1 MRFVLGVILFC
12 LTLLADVN
20 TEALKRADANSK
32 SSDKS
37 EIIRAY
43 NDYRNIYIR
52 ALMKEDDKLC
62 KTCLTG
68 LIKTGKKLHIDVVE
82 YESKLKKLQRKKTKP
97 KKVSQPR
104 KLIEKKKTPAKVKN
118 SIARQNKLKSIRW
131 KDSKRLVLTFSRPI
145 KKSELNRFSLN
156 DKKNKKYKTIYDV
169 YAVLTKKS
177 MNLKH
182 TSVKKIRLAQ
192 FDQKT
197 LRIVFEND
205 SLIKQQYKI
214 SSNELTIKMSSENRE
229 LTYIPVQGKFS
240 KKTIVIDPGHG
251 GKDAGAVGHKKYRE
265 KVVVLQVSKKLRD
278 ILVKRGYTVYMT
290 RNADN
295 FVKLRKRTKYA
306 NKKKAD
312 LFLSIHA
319 NSVPKRNRKKAE
331 GIETYFL
338 STKRSQRAENSLKA
352 ENADISK
359 LEKNAMSTTL
369 HLMSREKIFASNKL
383 AIDLQQNMLASL
395 KPKYKSVKDGGVRSG
410 PFWVL
415 VGAEMPAVLI
425 ELGFISHPTEA
436 VRMVN
441 HRYQQKQAL
450 GIANG
455 VDRYFAKNP

>member
-1 MRFVLGVILFC
+1 LRFVLAVLFLC
-12 LTLLADVN
+12 LSVLADVN
-20 TEALKRADANSK
+20 TQALKRADLNAK
-32 SSDKS
+32 SSVKS

-62 KTCLTG
+62 KTCLQG
-68 LIKTGKKLHIDVVE
+68 MIKTGKKLHIDVVE
-82 YESKLKKLQRKKTKP
+82 YEIKLKQLQTKKRKPKKTKQP
-97 KKVSQPR
+97 KR
-104 KLIEKKKTPAKVKN
+104 LIDKKKTPQKVKN
-118 SIARQNKLKSIRW
+118 SISKQNRLKSIRW

-145 KKSELNRFSLN
+145 KKSEINRFSLN
-156 DKKNKKYKTIYDV
+156 DKKKKKYKTIYDV
-169 YAVLTKKS
+169 YAVLTKKA
-177 MNLKH
+177 MTLKH

-197 LRIVFEND
+197 LRVVFEND
-205 SLIKQQYKI
+205 SAIKQQYKV
-214 SSNELTIKMSSENRE
+214 SGNELVIKMSSDNRE
-229 LTYIPVQGKFS
+229 LTYIPVQGNTT
-240 KKTIVIDPGHG
+240 KKIIVIDPGHG
-251 GKDAGAVGHKKYRE
+251 GKDAGAVGYKKYRE
-265 KVVVLQVSKKLRD
+265 KVVVLQTSKKLRD

-295 FVKLRKRTKYA
+295 FVKLRKRTKFA

-319 NSVPKRNRKKAE
+319 NSVPKRNRKKAQ

-338 STKRSQRAENSLKA
+338 STKRSKRAENSLRA

-359 LEKNAMSTTL
+359 LEKSAMSTTL

-395 KPKYKSVKDGGVRSG
+395 KSKYKGVRDGGVRSG

-425 ELGFISHPTEA
+425 EIGFISHPNEA
-436 VRMVN
+436 KLMVN

>member
-1 MRFVLGVILFC
+1 MRYFLTVLLLSLVLF
-12 LTLLADVN
+12 ADVN
-20 TEALKRADANSK
+20 TQALKRAEQNSK

-52 ALMKEDDKLC
+52 ALMKDDDKLC
-62 KTCLTG
+62 KTCLKG
-68 LIKTGKKLHIDVVE
+68 LIKTGKKLHIDVIE
-82 YESKLKKLQRKKTKP
+82 YEVKLQQLKNKKRPRKTTSQP
-97 KKVSQPR
+97 KK
-104 KLIEKKKTPAKVKN
+104 IIDKKKTSQKVKDSISSQNRLN
-118 SIARQNKLKSIRW
+118 SVRW
-131 KDSKRLVLTFSRPI
+131 KDGQRLVLKFSRPI
-145 KKSELNRFSLN
+145 KRSELNRFSIN
-156 DKKNKKYKTIYDV
+156 DKKKNKFKTIYDV
-169 YAVLTKKS
+169 HAVLTQKS
-177 MNLKH
+177 MALKH
-182 TSVKKIRLAQ
+182 SSVKKIRLAQ

-205 SLIKQQYKI
+205 VKITQQYKI
-214 SSNELTIKMSSENRE
+214 TGKELIIKMSSVNRE
-229 LTYIPVQGKFS
+229 LSYIPVHMNAL
-240 KKTIVIDPGHG
+240 KKIIVIDPGHG
-251 GKDAGAVGHKKYRE
+251 GKDSGAVGYKKYRE
-265 KVVVLQVSKKLRD
+265 KVVVLQTSKKLRD

-290 RNADN
+290 RNGDS

-319 NSVPKRNRKKAE
+319 NSVPKRNRKKAQ

-338 STKRSQRAENSLKA
+338 STKRSQRAENTLKA
-352 ENADISK
+352 ENVDISK
-359 LEKNAMSTTL
+359 MEKAGMKTTL

-395 KPKYKSVKDGGVRSG
+395 KVNYKNVKDGGVRSG

-425 ELGFISHPTEA
+425 EIGFISHPLEA
-436 VRMVN
+436 KRMVN

>member
-1 MRFVLGVILFC
+1 LRYFLAVLLLSLVLF
-12 LTLLADVN
+12 ADVN
-20 TEALKRADANSK
+20 TQALKRADQNSK
-32 SSDKS
+32 SNNKS

-52 ALMKEDDKLC
+52 ALMKEDDNLC

-68 LIKTGKKLHIDVVE
+68 LIKTGKKLHIDVIE
-82 YESKLKKLQRKKTKP
+82 YEVKLKQLRN
-97 KKVSQPR
+97 
-104 KLIEKKKTPAKVKN
+104 KKKTPKKTSQPKKLIDKKKTSKKVKN
-118 SIARQNKLKSIRW
+118 SISSQNRLNSVRW
-131 KDSKRLVLTFSRPI
+131 KDSQRLVLKFSRPI

-156 DKKNKKYKTIYDV
+156 DKKKNNYKTIYDI
-169 YAVLTKKS
+169 YAVLTQKS
-177 MNLKH
+177 MALKH
-182 TSVKKIRLAQ
+182 SSVKKIRLAQ

-205 SLIKQQYKI
+205 AKIDQQYKI
-214 SSNELTIKMSSENRE
+214 SGNELTIKMSSVNRE
-229 LTYIPVQGKFS
+229 LSYIPVNTNTF

-251 GKDAGAVGHKKYRE
+251 GRDAGAVGHKKYRE
-265 KVVVLQVSKKLRD
+265 KVVVLQTSKKLRD

-290 RNADN
+290 RNGDN
-295 FVKLRKRTKYA
+295 FVKLRKRTKFA

-319 NSVPKRNRKKAE
+319 NSVPKRNRKKAQ

-338 STKRSQRAENSLKA
+338 STKRSKRAENTLRA
-352 ENADISK
+352 ENIDISK
-359 LEKNAMSTTL
+359 MEKDGMNTTL

-395 KPKYKSVKDGGVRSG
+395 KTNYKDVKDGGVRSG

-425 ELGFISHPTEA
+425 EIGFISHPKEA
-436 VRMVN
+436 TRMVN
-441 HRYQQKQAL
+441 HRYQQKQAI

>member
-1 MRFVLGVILFC
+1 MRYFLAGLLFSLVLF
-12 LTLLADVN
+12 ADVN
-20 TEALKRADANSK
+20 TDALKRASLNSK
-32 SSDKS
+32 SSNKS

-52 ALMKEDDKLC
+52 ALMKNDDALC
-62 KTCLTG
+62 KTCLNG
-68 LIKTGKKLHIDVVE
+68 LIKTGKKLHIDVIE
-82 YESKLKKLQRKKTKP
+82 YEKKLKKLNNKKTSTKKISQP
-97 KKVSQPR
+97 KK
-104 KLIEKKKTPAKVKN
+104 LIDKKHRPKNVKN
-118 SIARQNKLKSIRW
+118 SIASQNRLNSIRW
-131 KDSKRLVLTFSRPI
+131 KDSQRLVLKFSRPI
-145 KKSELNRFSLN
+145 KKNELNRFSLN
-156 DKKNKKYKTIYDV
+156 DNKKKKYKTIYDI
-169 YAVLTKKS
+169 YAVLTQKS
-177 MNLKH
+177 MALKH
-182 TSVKKIRLAQ
+182 SSVKKIRLAQ

-205 SLIKQQYKI
+205 AKIKQQYKI
-214 SSNELTIKMSSENRE
+214 SGNELTIKMSSENRE
-229 LTYIPVQGKFS
+229 LTYIPVHANAL
-240 KKTIVIDPGHG
+240 KKIIVIDPGHG
-251 GKDAGAVGHKKYRE
+251 GRDAGAVGHKKYRE
-265 KVVVLQVSKKLRD
+265 KVVVLQTSKKLRD

-290 RNADN
+290 RNSDK
-295 FVKLRKRTKYA
+295 FVKLRQRTKFA

-319 NSVPKRNRKKAE
+319 NSVPKRNRKKAQ

-338 STKRSQRAENSLKA
+338 STKRSKRAENTLKA
-352 ENADISK
+352 ENIDISK
-359 LEKNAMSTTL
+359 MEKDGMNTTL

-395 KPKYKSVKDGGVRSG
+395 KTQYKDVKDGGVRSG

-425 ELGFISHPTEA
+425 EIGFISHPTEA

-441 HRYQQKQAL
+441 HRYQQKEAL

>member
-1 MRFVLGVILFC
+1 M
-12 LTLLADVN
+12 ADVN
-20 TEALKRADANSK
+20 TDTLKRAALNSK
-32 SSDKS
+32 SESKS

-43 NDYRNIYIR
+43 NDYRNVYIR
-52 ALMKEDDKLC
+52 ALMKNDDKLC

-68 LIKTGKKLHIDVVE
+68 LIKTGKKLHIDVIE
-82 YESKLKKLQRKKTKP
+82 YESKLKKLNTKKTKP
-97 KKVSQPR
+97 KKVKPPK
-104 KLIEKKKTPAKVKN
+104 KLIDKKKPPKKLQN
-118 SIARQNKLKSIRW
+118 SITSKNKLKSIRW
-131 KDSKRLVLTFSRPI
+131 KDSQRLVLSFSRDI

-156 DKKNKKYKTIYDV
+156 DKKKRKYKTIYDV
-169 YAVLTKKS
+169 YAVLTKKAMS
-177 MNLKH
+177 LKH

-192 FDQKT
+192 FDQRT

-205 SLIKQQYKI
+205 SAIKQQYKI
-214 SSNELTIKMSSENRE
+214 SGHELTIKMSSENRE
-229 LTYIPVQGKFS
+229 LSYIPVKVNQS
-240 KKTIVIDPGHG
+240 KKIIVIDPGHG
-251 GKDAGAVGHKKYRE
+251 GKDAGAVGYKKYRE
-265 KVVVLQVSKKLRD
+265 KIVVLQTSKKLRD

-290 RNADN
+290 RNGDN
-295 FVKLRKRTKYA
+295 FVKLRKRTKFA

-319 NSVPKRNRKKAE
+319 NSVPKRNRKKAQ

-338 STKRSQRAENSLKA
+338 STKRSKRAENTLKA
-352 ENADISK
+352 ENVDISK
-359 LEKNAMSTTL
+359 MEKGAMNTTL

-395 KPKYKSVKDGGVRSG
+395 KPNYKNIRDGGVRSG

-425 ELGFISHPTEA
+425 EIGFISHPSEA
-436 VRMVN
+436 KRMIN

>member
-1 MRFVLGVILFC
+1 M
-12 LTLLADVN
+12 
-20 TEALKRADANSK
+20 NSK
-32 SSDKS
+32 SNDKS

-52 ALMKEDDKLC
+52 ALMKDDDQLC

-68 LIKTGKKLHIDVVE
+68 LIKTGKKLKIDVIE
-82 YESKLKKLQRKKTKP
+82 YEKKLKKLHKKKKTP
-97 KKVSQPR
+97 KKKVH
-104 KLIEKKKTPAKVKN
+104 KLIDQKKTPAKVKG
-118 SIARQNKLKSIRW
+118 SISSKNRLKSIHW
-131 KDSKRLVLTFSRPI
+131 KDSQRLVLKFSRPI

-156 DKKNKKYKTIYDV
+156 DKKNKKYKTIYDT
-169 YAVLTKKS
+169 YAVLTQKA
-177 MNLKH
+177 MFLKH

-205 SLIKQQYKI
+205 AKIKQQYKI
-214 SSNELTIKMSSENRE
+214 SGNELIIKMSSENRE
-229 LTYIPVQGKFS
+229 LKYIPVHTNIS
-240 KKTIVIDPGHG
+240 KKIIVIDPGHG
-251 GKDAGAVGHKKYRE
+251 GRDAGAVGHKKYRE
-265 KVVVLQVSKKLRD
+265 KVVVLQLSKKLRD

-290 RNADN
+290 RNSDK
-295 FVKLRKRTKYA
+295 FVKLRERTKFA

-319 NSVPKRNRKKAE
+319 NSVPKRNRHKAE
-331 GIETYFL
+331 GVETYFL
-338 STKRSQRAENSLKA
+338 STKRSERAENTLRA
-352 ENADISK
+352 ENTYISK
-359 LEKNAMSTTL
+359 MDKSSMDATL

-383 AIDLQQNMLASL
+383 AIDLQQNMLASI
-395 KPKYKSVKDGGVRSG
+395 KTKFKKVKDGGVRSG

-425 ELGFISHPTEA
+425 EVGFISHPSEA
-436 VRMVN
+436 ERMVN
-441 HRYQQKQAL
+441 HRYQQNEAL